1 VALVNEGNIVRG
13 LALLLLLLLSG
24 LAQAA
29 EPTITVTVGNDTRS
43 FTRGELLARPDAT
56 TIHVARDVAYRRPMT
71 YRAVPVAS
79 VLAGMTLPPDT
90 VLEAVALN
98 GFVAQILPDLLLKT
112 DESKAVAWLAIEPAE
127 QPWPAISGKNENA
140 GPFYIVWTGAEVGS
154 IRSEQWPYQLAK
166 LVSRPSPL
174 SRWPALA
181 VNSALPANDPVRA
194 GQALFVIQCLP
205 CHKLNGAGAADVG
218 PDLNQPDRISHAAG
232 AARLDPQPQSGAHLA
247 CSEYAGACRLS
258 ERQRHRACHCLS
270 ETHGWQ
276 EAGAVGPNWSGS
288 HRRAERSKTPASKLT
303 AQGSD
308 LSLRF
313 VGQSRVFAARTV
325 RPIYRILC
333 AAADAFDLVGA
344 QFTHVLVHDF
354 SLLC

>member
-1 VALVNEGNIVRG
+1 LVNEGNIVRG

-43 FTRGELLARPDAT
+43 FSRGELLARPDAT
-56 TIHVARDVAYRRPMT
+56 TIRVARDVAYRRPMT

-79 VLAGMTLPPDT
+79 LLAGMALPPDT

-98 GFVAQILPDLLLKT
+98 GFVAQIPPDLLLNT
-112 DESKAVAWLAIEPAE
+112 NESKAVAWLAIEPAE

-166 LVSRPSPL
+166 LVSQPSPL

-181 VNSALPANDPVRA
+181 VNSALSPNDPVRA
-194 GQALFVIQCLP
+194 GQALFIIQCLP

-218 PDLNQPDRISHAAG
+218 PDLNLPQNPTEYFTPQGLHDLIRNPKAVRTWPAQTMPSLADYLSDRDIELVIAYLKHMADRKQ
-232 AARLDPQPQSGAHLA
+232 AR
-247 CSEYAGACRLS
+247 
-258 ERQRHRACHCLS
+258 
-270 ETHGWQ
+270 
-276 EAGAVGPNWSGS
+276 
-288 HRRAERSKTPASKLT
+288 
-303 AQGSD
+303 
-308 LSLRF
+308 
-313 VGQSRVFAARTV
+313 
-325 RPIYRILC
+325 
-333 AAADAFDLVGA
+333 
-344 QFTHVLVHDF
+344 
-354 SLLC
+354 